1 MAYNKKLKEFV
12 EKIKVK
18 QDRTNPVVEPA
29 RREIPDIEFPDEE
42 DFDGKI
48 PEDQFY
54 ADYSEEDLLEI
65 LNEQQKV
72 VEFLKQH
79 NKSKHLANRILFIFD
94 DMVGSNLFS
103 NNRQNAF
110 KMLNTNHR
118 HKSASLIMVSQAFK
132 EIPKTIR
139 TQFSALIAF
148 EILSEAE
155 IKALYE
161 EFPMG
166 LKFNDWMQVYNY
178 CVSGDFN
185 FLYYN
190 MQIKEKRLRIMKCF
204 DEHVFIENAPANHDT
219 AKQQQIAS
227 DASSSQSSK
236 SQAESQKVS
245 KHQK

>member
-18 QDRTNPVVEPA
+18 QDRTNPVVDHA
-29 RREIPDIEFPDEE
+29 RPSVPDIEFPDED

-48 PEDQFY
+48 PEDHFY
-54 ADYSEEDLLEI
+54 ADYSEEDLLDI

-166 LKFNDWMQVYNY
+166 LKFNDWLQVYNY

-204 DEHVFIENAPANHDT
+204 DEHVFIENAPAQENT
-219 AKQQQIAS
+219 KKRQLEV
-227 DASSSQSSK
+227 DASLSQSSE
-236 SQAESQKVS
+236 SQAESQRAS
-245 KHQK
+245 KRQK